1 VLYDVGVPM
10 QGALVYW
17 VVGNVLLWKMT
28 HPRNQATAQL
38 AGLARAA

>member
-1 VLYDVGVPM
+1 MGVPM

-28 HPRNQATAQL
+28 RARLQTSAVETGPE
-38 AGLARAA
+38 RAAA